1 MKRKEKNRK
10 KNTIKVNGPC
20 VITLLDMM
28 PIVYCYMARL
38 VVMNIHM
45 RIGFP
50 HNYII
55 NPITKVG
62 LIVHVGNQ

>member
-1 MKRKEKNRK
+1 MKRKKKNRK
-10 KNTIKVNGPC
+10 KSTIKVNGPC

>member
-1 MKRKEKNRK
+1 MTKGHHKKEKKKEKRKIY
-10 KNTIKVNGPC
+10 TIKVNGPC
-20 VITLLDMM
+20 VVTLLYMM

-50 HNYII
+50 HNYITI
-55 NPITKVG
+55 PIT
-62 LIVHVGNQ
+62 N